1 MEARS
6 TGVEVQRRTQ
16 GLQLASAALFVVL
29 GAVFTRGLVL
39 ALFVT
44 EALGQCLLAAQG
56 YTALG
61 RGERVVRYFAREPLG
76 YAAALVFLLTAW
88 ARYALALRVS
98 AGARWVVLAAVG
110 LTLLHVG
117 AMAVRRVRMDLA
129 LGSALAGSGLV
140 LGVALWGAGAPYAA
154 ASQLAY
160 AAVILVGASALRP
173 WQAELVNL
181 VVFSSALALQG
192 WD

>member
-6 TGVEVQRRTQ
+6 TGVAVQRRTH
-16 GLQLASAALFVVL
+16 GLQLVSAALFVAL
-29 GAVFTRGLVL
+29 GAVFTRGLLL

-56 YTALG
+56 HAAMR

-76 YAAALVFLLTAW
+76 YAAALVFALTTSS
-88 ARYALALRVS
+88 RYALALRVS
-98 AGARWVVLAAVG
+98 PGARWVVVAAVA
-110 LTLLHVG
+110 LTLLHLG
-117 AMAVRRVRMDLA
+117 TMAARPLRMDIP
-129 LGSALAGSGLV
+129 LGTSLAGSGMV

-154 ASQLAY
+154 ASQIAY
-160 AAVILVGASALRP
+160 AAVIVVGASALRP
-173 WQAELVNL
+173 WLAELVNL
-181 VVFSSALALQG
+181 VVFSSALALHG